1 MNLGGTVK
9 VNKVGVCIVTACFLL
24 LFVYIFIG
32 HSDDT
37 NSKLLSLTEDEES
50 RVNMKSLLIAS
61 KEVCHRNITLEK
73 VEILGFS
80 LMYVQVAEKGGQ
92 QVIAVKKESSLHVKS
107 KGKTK
112 EGVVDPVTDADFRS
126 HCVMYHGLKKK
137 FQNLKV

>member
-37 NSKLLSLTEDEES
+37 NSKLLSLPEDEES

-61 KEVCHRNITLEK
+61 KEVWHSNNNSRER
-73 VEILGFS
+73 VFEILGFS
-80 LMYVQVAEKGGQ
+80 ANIYRLPRREV
-92 QVIAVKKESSLHVKS
+92 SRSLLSKRREVYTS
-107 KGKTK
+107 RAKGKRKKASLIQSRMQTSARIALCT
-112 EGVVDPVTDADFRS
+112 TDFKRNS
-126 HCVMYHGLKKK
+126 RI
-137 FQNLKV
+137 